1 MGATKKLVD
10 GKWRYVEEDGVLGM
24 PCAPPTGDETR
35 AAENE
40 EQRRKYQ
47 AQADET
53 GKEVWWRG
61 EQFLPRADPS
71 LPVPPPAK
79 PAKPVPPAGAK
90 VYKVL
95 TQRDEWFMGKF
106 SPEKLEMA
114 INFYGAQGWRVVGV
128 ATADV
133 GAIWGSLMGGQRQE
147 IVVFMEKGAE

>member
-1 MGATKKLVD
+1 MAATKQFFD
-10 GKWRYVEEDGVLGM
+10 GKWRYVHEDGTLGM
-24 PCAPPTGDETR
+24 PCSRPTEEELQ

-40 EQRRKYQ
+40 QQRRKYQ

-53 GKEVWWRG
+53 GKEVWWRS

-71 LPVPPPAK
+71 LPVPPP
-79 PAKPVPPAGAK
+79 PKPVVLPGAK

-147 IVVFMEKGAE
+147 IVVFMEKTAE